1 MSNPRKPPPYTSLGS
16 YNKFEEEKTRLSEQ
30 QIPVTSQQSYPQQPH
45 PQQPHPQQS
54 YPQQPHPQQSYPQQP
69 HPQQS
74 YPQHPQQPSVQQ
86 QSQQTRFKHI
96 QTSEHLHNVL
106 TTGVTQFQN
115 NFISKNVQ
123 PPPMR
128 ILVKLYTDWC
138 GPCKKLGPIMDE
150 ISLHPDTKD
159 IIFTKFDAELM
170 IKGQCQFSAQLR
182 DLFQIS
188 AVPAMFG
195 FIDGKLVGNV
205 FGADMKE
212 ITDLIDKLRQ

>member
-30 QIPVTSQQSYPQQPH
+30 QIPVTS
-45 PQQPHPQQS
+45 
-54 YPQQPHPQQSYPQQP
+54 QQSYPQQP

-195 FIDGKLVGNV
+195 FIDGKLVGKV

-212 ITDLIDKLRQ
+212 ITELINKLRQ

>member
-30 QIPVTSQQSYPQQPH
+30 QIPVTSQQSYHQQPQQQPQQPQ
-45 PQQPHPQQS
+45 PQ
-54 YPQQPHPQQSYPQQP
+54 PQQP

-74 YPQHPQQPSVQQ
+74 YPQHPQHPQQPSVQQ
-86 QSQQTRFKHI
+86 QSPVQPTRFKHI

-170 IKGQCQFSAQLR
+170 IKGQCHFSSQLR

-195 FIDGKLVGNV
+195 FIDGKLVGKV

-212 ITDLIDKLRQ
+212 ITELINKLRQ

>member
-45 PQQPHPQQS
+45 PQQ
-54 YPQQPHPQQSYPQQP
+54 
-69 HPQQS
+69 S
-74 YPQHPQQPSVQQ
+74 YPQHPQQPSVQQQSQ

-195 FIDGKLVGNV
+195 FIDGKLVGKV

-212 ITDLIDKLRQ
+212 ITELINKLRQ

>member
-45 PQQPHPQQS
+45 PQQPHPQQ
-54 YPQQPHPQQSYPQQP
+54 PHPQQP

-195 FIDGKLVGNV
+195 FIDGKLVGKV

-212 ITDLIDKLRQ
+212 ITELINKLRQ

>member
-1 MSNPRKPPPYTSLGS
+1 MAADPRKITPYSSFGS
-16 YNKFEEEKTRLSEQ
+16 YNKFEAKKQEQEDAIQNMKTHMTQHVSKNSPMNQ
-30 QIPVTSQQSYPQQPH
+30 SNSQMTQSVSPQQM
-45 PQQPHPQQS
+45 QGQMQGGQM
-54 YPQQPHPQQSYPQQP
+54 QGGQMQGGQMQGG
-69 HPQQS
+69 
-74 YPQHPQQPSVQQ
+74 
-86 QSQQTRFKHI
+86 QTRFKHI
-96 QTSEHLHNVL
+96 QSSEYLHNIL
-106 TTGVTQFQN
+106 TNGLGQFRQN
-115 NFISKNVQ
+115 FVSKNIQ

-128 ILVKLYTDWC
+128 ILIKLYTDWC

-159 IIFTKFDAELM
+159 VIFMKFDAELM
-170 IKGQCQFSAQLR
+170 IKGQCQFSAKLR
-182 DLFQIS
+182 ELLKIS